1 MLNTHKHNRWLMI
14 TTIHENMR
22 KAEKR
27 NQIKQQA
34 LLTTETPRLSIFFQR
49 KLNEKVKTAS
59 DKKKAAPN
67 DVHITRKIIEPFFIE
82 IN

>member
-1 MLNTHKHNRWLMI
+1 MI

-34 LLTTETPRLSIFFQR
+34 LLTTKIPRLSIFFQR
-49 KLNEKVKTAS
+49 KLPNEKVKTAS

-67 DVHITRKIIEPFFIE
+67 DVHITRKIIEPLFIE